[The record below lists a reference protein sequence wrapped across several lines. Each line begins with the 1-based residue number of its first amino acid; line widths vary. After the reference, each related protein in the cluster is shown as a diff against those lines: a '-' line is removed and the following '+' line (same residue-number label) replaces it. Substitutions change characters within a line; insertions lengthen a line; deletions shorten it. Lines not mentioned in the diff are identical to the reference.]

1 MFRKSV
7 ILSLMA
13 IVLAVAAACGSD
25 PTSVPRA
32 TDAPAPP
39 VATALPTNTPQPT
52 ATLRPGETPQPT
64 ATSIPATRTPVPR
77 PTAVPTTAKPYFEG
91 KTMIFIASFSPGG
104 GHDFTTRLLAK
115 YMPQYLPGNPQA
127 IVRTIT
133 GAGGIISANQVY
145 NNTKPDGLTV
155 LDMTGLL
162 LTNQIVGSPGVQ
174 FDLNG
179 FPYLGVVNGG
189 PMSCQ
194 VWHESGVT
202 TMQEIIDSPEPIVFG
217 SSVPTAWAVNVLKD
231 FVGGNIKVVAGY
243 SGSTAQAAVA
253 LEQGEIDGWCTLFQ
267 AWTGARPQWVEDNLI
282 IPVLQLTDD
291 PAGDSLLVEAGVPNL
306 LDFQDQMTPG
316 QLQIA
321 VAANAPNVVQLL
333 FPTVPGT
340 PDNIVAMLREAFWN
354 AVTNPDF
361 VADSVRTGR
370 PVNPIPGDDVQA
382 MIAQLLDVSPELV
395 EGLKEL
401 VG

>member
-1 MFRKSV
+1 
-7 ILSLMA
+7 
-13 IVLAVAAACGSD
+13 
-25 PTSVPRA
+25 
-32 TDAPAPP
+32 
-39 VATALPTNTPQPT
+39 
-52 ATLRPGETPQPT
+52 
-64 ATSIPATRTPVPR
+64 
-77 PTAVPTTAKPYFEG
+77 
-91 KTMIFIASFSPGG
+91 MIFIASFSPGG

-174 FDLNG
+174 FDLND

-202 TMQEIIDSPEPIVFG
+202 SMQEIIDSPEPIVFG
-217 SSVPTAWAVNVLKD
+217 LQCSYGLGRQRPEGLRRRQHQGCSRLLRQQPPKRQSPSSK
-231 FVGGNIKVVAGY
+231 GR
-243 SGSTAQAAVA
+243 SM
-253 LEQGEIDGWCTLFQ
+253 DGARCFQ